1 MSLLLGL
8 AFGFLLTVALAYLV
22 ARLRAPT
29 GALILILFGVFF
41 LLRNLHLLPF
51 WFHMGPYWPLIL
63 VGIGFWML
71 FKRTAA
77 GQPR

>member
-1 MSLLLGL
+1 MGSLLGVAL
-8 AFGFLLTVALAYLV
+8 GFLLAMALAYLV
-22 ARLRAPT
+22 AKLRAPT

-41 LLRNLHLLPF
+41 LLRNLHILPF
-51 WFHMGPYWPLIL
+51 GWHLGPYWPLIL

-77 GQPR
+77 GQPH